1 MKLIKFLTSSL
12 FIYLITVSTVFG
24 KALPPGSGV
33 GDVPANVLIL
43 LDKSGSMGWR
53 MSGGVNSLFQPHDTA
68 VDSNGDLYVAQ
79 GRSGGVKKVT
89 YTSGEV
95 DKSWGVNG
103 VAVKNTTCR
112 PRNLYSIEIHN
123 NVIYA
128 LSYSTRNI
136 IKYNLSD
143 GSCIGTIS
151 VGGYPIGMGKYNIG
165 GTTYIGVSTWTGYAA
180 INTSTGSSQS
190 CAVNVNVRRS

>member
-12 FIYLITVSTVFG
+12 FIYLITISTVFG

-53 MSGGVNSLFQPHDTA
+53 MSGGGNSLFQPHDTA

-89 YTSGEV
+89 YTSAEV

-103 VAVKNTTCR
+103 VAVKNTTSDLL
-112 PRNLYSIEIHN
+112 NLVDNFS
-123 NVIYA
+123 
-128 LSYSTRNI
+128 
-136 IKYNLSD
+136 KNL
-143 GSCIGTIS
+143 
-151 VGGYPIGMGKYNIG
+151 
-165 GTTYIGVSTWTGYAA
+165 
-180 INTSTGSSQS
+180 
-190 CAVNVNVRRS
+190 

>member
-89 YTSGEV
+89 YTSAEV
-95 DKSWGVNG
+95 DKSWGING
-103 VAVKNTTCR
+103 VAVKDTTCR
-112 PRNLYSIEIHN
+112 PRNLFSIEIHN
-123 NVIYA
+123 NIIYA
-128 LSYSTRNI
+128 LSY
-136 IKYNLSD
+136 
-143 GSCIGTIS
+143 
-151 VGGYPIGMGKYNIG
+151 
-165 GTTYIGVSTWTGYAA
+165 
-180 INTSTGSSQS
+180 
-190 CAVNVNVRRS
+190 